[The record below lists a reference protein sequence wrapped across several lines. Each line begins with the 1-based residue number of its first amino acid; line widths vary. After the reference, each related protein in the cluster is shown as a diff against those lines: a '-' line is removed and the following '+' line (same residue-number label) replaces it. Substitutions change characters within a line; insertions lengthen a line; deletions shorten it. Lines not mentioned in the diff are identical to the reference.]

1 MGRKLLV
8 VTASLFIFFGLFVTN
23 PSAQEEPQSID
34 SNSGMIAPEFVPP
47 YPGGEPGFLG
57 QDHAYTV
64 VFRGNGEAVVSA
76 RVVLTNKGEAPLSEI
91 SLRVPFVEP
100 KDIFVYQVLREKQCV
115 RYGISVYDPATRA
128 YPQVCEEY
136 ADPDYY
142 NYWGVSKYQKAGVT
156 IEGDTITITLLT
168 PIKANG
174 SGSYFMYF
182 RTGGFVNKNI
192 FGAFNYEFE
201 TLKVNDDIRNLSVG
215 IDVDSDLYL
224 KGVKGEIDYRIDFTS
239 TESFKAVGGAVP
251 VANSAIDS
259 FYGNIGYGRI
269 TKTASNLA
277 PLESYSVTGS
287 YATNR
292 LKLYGKELLIVFF
305 AGLTLISTLLI
316 VYKVISKRQKTSTPD
331 IKSGNAAKILTTSAG
346 IGFIASFLLASYTVL
361 VIVLGNLITPILAYQ
376 YNPIFVL
383 FLVLISFGVYALI
396 LFAPGVYIGIKRG
409 ISWGISVVVATIVWL
424 IIFLSLAVVVL
435 FLIGESSYPGPIVPL
450 LENLR

>member
-1 MGRKLLV
+1 MKGKL
-8 VTASLFIFFGLFVTN
+8 AIIFAGILFILGVFVGN
-23 PSAQEEPQSID
+23 IFAQESES
-34 SNSGMIAPEFVPP
+34 SGASSQMIAPDFVPP

-57 QDHAYTV
+57 QDHAYTI

-76 RVVLTNKGEAPLSEI
+76 RVVLTNKGEEPLSEI

-100 KDIFVYQVLREKQCV
+100 KDVFVYQVIREKQCA
-115 RYGISVYDPATRA
+115 RYGISVYDPATRT

-142 NYWGVSKYQKAGVT
+142 SYWGVSKYQKADVA
-156 IEGDTITITLLT
+156 IEGDTITIDLLT
-168 PIKANG
+168 PIAANG

-182 RTGGFVNKNI
+182 RTGGFVDKNL
-192 FGAFNYEFE
+192 FGVFNYEFE

-224 KGVKGEIDYRIDFTS
+224 KGVKGEIDYRMDFAS
-239 TESFKAVGGAVP
+239 AESFKGVGGGAP

-269 TKTASNLA
+269 SKTASNLA

-305 AGLTLISTLLI
+305 AVLTLICTLVI
-316 VYKVISKRQKTSTPD
+316 VFKVVSKRQKTSKPEV
-331 IKSGNAAKILTTSAG
+331 KSGSVPQMLAASAG
-346 IGFIASFLLASYTVL
+346 IGFISSFLLAGYTVL

-409 ISWGISVVVATIVWL
+409 ISWGISVVVATIAWL
-424 IIFLSLAVVVL
+424 IIFLGIAVVVL
-435 FLIGESSYPGPIVPL
+435 FLLGESSYPGPIVPL